1 MVVVV
6 GVVPGRDRN
15 GARYAPASRS
25 PVTRTPGH
33 ARRAPA
39 GRADAEI
46 IFLARAALSAPLRG
60 VIFDLR
66 TYVSRW
72 AVHYAVVTVRVDFL
86 RRTDVDFP
94 LWAALHAELGL
105 ERSGQPIVRY
115 NFQLSKLSQP
125 RIKHNSSRNRS
136 FN

>member
-1 MVVVV
+1 M
-6 GVVPGRDRN
+6 P
-15 GARYAPASRS
+15 ARR
-25 PVTRTPGH
+25 RGH
-33 ARRAPA
+33 ARA

-46 IFLARAALSAPLRG
+46 TFLARAALSAPLRG

-94 LWAALHAELGL
+94 LWQPFMPNWDSNEAAA
-105 ERSGQPIVRY
+105 SPSCAI
-115 NFQLSKLSQP
+115 NFNFPSFHS
-125 RIKHNSSRNRS
+125 HESSIIPVETAASTETYHKSTLVNLDDDL
-136 FN
+136 

>member
-1 MVVVV
+1 M
-6 GVVPGRDRN
+6 P
-15 GARYAPASRS
+15 ARR
-25 PVTRTPGH
+25 RGH
-33 ARRAPA
+33 ARA

-46 IFLARAALSAPLRG
+46 TFLARAALSAPLRG

-105 ERSGQPIVRY
+105 ERSGQPIARY
-115 NFQLSKLSQP
+115 KFQLSKLSQP
-125 RIKHNSSRNRS
+125 RIKHNSSRNHS

>member
-1 MVVVV
+1 M
-6 GVVPGRDRN
+6 P
-15 GARYAPASRS
+15 ARR
-25 PVTRTPGH
+25 RGH
-33 ARRAPA
+33 ARA

-46 IFLARAALSAPLRG
+46 TFLARAALSAPLRG

-105 ERSGQPIVRY
+105 ERSGSPSCAINFNFPSFHSHESSIIPAQTAASTETYHKYSLVRK
-115 NFQLSKLSQP
+115 FG
-125 RIKHNSSRNRS
+125 
-136 FN
+136 